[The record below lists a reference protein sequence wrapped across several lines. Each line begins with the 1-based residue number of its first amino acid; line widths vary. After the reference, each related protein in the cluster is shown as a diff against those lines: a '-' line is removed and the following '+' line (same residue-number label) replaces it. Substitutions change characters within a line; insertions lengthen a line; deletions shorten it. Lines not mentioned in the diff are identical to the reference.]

1 MSSMLRTS
9 EEVRR
14 PGAPARRM
22 PVGTRIAPE
31 GPGELFL
38 EAGPLTATDLPLPAP
53 LPPVETAADR
63 HHLEHAAYERLSEA
77 AGAIFAAAANGGS
90 PDEKE
95 TLESLR
101 QAFTRLR
108 VSDGLLAE
116 TVSQHHK
123 SGRGWPQRAANTSLL
138 AMRLALEIEYEE
150 RPCLALGLCAL
161 MHDLGMIRVPEEI
174 LGSRRLTPEQLE
186 TLRQH
191 PAESQRIVTGF
202 GAAFAWIGKIVVQVH
217 ERQDGSG
224 YPHGLRGNQIHEMA
238 RIIGLADTYEAMAHP
253 RADRKARVT
262 YHALKEI
269 IDLRNSL
276 FERRLIKALIHI
288 VSIFP
293 LGSLVKLN
301 NGDVGRVVRTSR
313 THPTRPTLEILL
325 DPRGRR
331 LDEPRELDLEQEPM
345 LYIVDPAIEE
355 DVLEK
360 GDERAG

>member
-1 MSSMLRTS
+1 MLRTS

-14 PGAPARRM
+14 PGAPARR
-22 PVGTRIAPE
+22 
-31 GPGELFL
+31 
-38 EAGPLTATDLPLPAP
+38 PLTGRPPVEGAGNGFADADPLAGAALPLPVTAP
-53 LPPVETAADR
+53 PPAEVAADR
-63 HHLEHAAYERLSEA
+63 HRLEHAAYERLSS
-77 AGAIFAAAANGGS
+77 AAAAIFTAATGGGM

-95 TLESLR
+95 LLESLR
-101 QAFTRLR
+101 QALTRLR
-108 VSDGLLAE
+108 VSHGLLAE
-116 TVSQHHK
+116 TVSLHHK
-123 SGRGWPQRAANTSLL
+123 ASRGWPQRAANTALL
-138 AMRLALEIEYEE
+138 AMRLGLEIEYEE

-161 MHDLGMIRVPEEI
+161 MHDLGMTRVPEE
-174 LGSRRLTPEQLE
+174 LLTSSRLTPGQLE
-186 TLRQH
+186 VLRQH

-269 IDLRNSL
+269 IDLRNTL
-276 FERRLIKALIHI
+276 FERPLIKALIHI

-301 NGDVGRVVRTSR
+301 NGDVGRVITTSR
-313 THPTRPTLEILL
+313 THPTRPILEILL
-325 DPRGRR
+325 DARGRR
-331 LDEPRELDLEQEPM
+331 HDEPRELDLEQEPM

-355 DVLEK
+355 DVLDRGE
-360 GDERAG
+360 DERAG